1 MLTKV
6 TLGPPTPGDRERPR
20 SRDGVPSRV
29 QRESAQGRRDQVRS
43 GQARPYPDGRVPCPL
58 IATDDNDNDNDNDTF
73 EVGGCARA
81 GDLGVGGDGLRFCAD
96 GGAASAALGLLG
108 LRVALSEN
116 AKAERALS
124 ARARWR
130 S

>member
-1 MLTKV
+1 MACLRDPVLEMACLRVCIERAAGAQRPGEARSSKAQ
-6 TLGPPTPGDRERPR
+6 TLATR
-20 SRDGVPSRV
+20 
-29 QRESAQGRRDQVRS
+29 
-43 GQARPYPDGRVPCPL
+43 PCPL

-73 EVGGCARA
+73 EVGGRARA
-81 GDLGVGGDGLRFCAD
+81 GDLGVGGDGLRFCAG